1 MGHSNTKQTKEESQE
16 KLMNDEQLRNQIND
30 IIEGEIQLGINE
42 FLEEK
47 QRKESNQ
54 GMGFVTSEE
63 AKKLKV
69 KVSND
74 EIDKILR
81 KYKKIKR
88 KEKSNI
94 SQVKKLGLVDK
105 HGRPL

>member
-1 MGHSNTKQTKEESQE
+1 MS
-16 KLMNDEQLRNQIND
+16 DELRNQNND

-47 QRKESNQ
+47 QRKESDQ
-54 GMGFVTSEE
+54 GLGFVTPEE

-81 KYKKIKR
+81 KYKKIKK

>member
-1 MGHSNTKQTKEESQE
+1 MKE
-16 KLMNDEQLRNQIND
+16 EQLRNQIND

-47 QRKESNQ
+47 QRKESDQ
-54 GMGFVTSEE
+54 GLGFVTSEE
-63 AKKLKV
+63 AQKLKV
-69 KVSND
+69 KVFKD
-74 EIDKILR
+74 EVDKIM
-81 KYKKIKR
+81 KQYKKIKK

>member
-1 MGHSNTKQTKEESQE
+1 
-16 KLMNDEQLRNQIND
+16 MNEEQLRNQIND
-30 IIEGEIQLGINE
+30 IIEGELQLGINE

-47 QRKESNQ
+47 QRKESDQ
-54 GMGFVTSEE
+54 GLGFVTSEE
-63 AKKLKV
+63 AKELKV
-69 KVSND
+69 KVFKD
-74 EIDKILR
+74 EVDKIM
-81 KYKKIKR
+81 KQYKKIKR

>member
-1 MGHSNTKQTKEESQE
+1 MS
-16 KLMNDEQLRNQIND
+16 DELRNQIND

-47 QRKESNQ
+47 QEKEKNQ

-69 KVSND
+69 KVSNN
-74 EIDKILR
+74 EIDKII
-81 KYKKIKR
+81 KEYKKIKKR
-88 KEKSNI
+88 EKSNLH
-94 SQVKKLGLVDK
+94 QVKKLGLVDK